1 MNKPLLSLITAMDS
15 NRLIGNKNALPW
27 HLSADLAFFKQT
39 TMGKPIIMGRKTFS
53 SIGSALPGRKNIV
66 VTRDSNFKAPDCE
79 VAVSIDHAIS
89 LVEEA
94 TEVMII
100 GGASL
105 YEQTVDRAD
114 FIYLTL
120 IHHEFEGD
128 TWFPEVDINN
138 WNLVSRDDFEA
149 NEANQFSFSLVK
161 YSRE

>member
-39 TMGKPIIMGRKTFS
+39 TMGKPIIMGRKTFT
-53 SIGSALPGRKNIV
+53 SIGRALPGRKNIV
-66 VTRDSNFKAPDCE
+66 VTRDSNFTAPDCE

-94 TEVMII
+94 PEVIII

-105 YEQTVDRAD
+105 YEQTIDRAD
-114 FIYLTL
+114 IIYLTL

-128 TWFPEVDINN
+128 TWFPEMDINN

-149 NEANQFSFSLVK
+149 NKANQFAFSFVK